1 MDSQILTHTKYPH
14 LTLPRKKEN
23 VKKERYS
30 FICILFSSTQC
41 TLSIL
46 LALAD
51 ARVHIHTHTGRRVL
65 ICLALPCCRLSQ
77 IQSGTPFHCRHGAL
91 VVQAEIELNIP
102 KFPQVLDHF
111 PPFFSEIIINHW
123 FCLLFTVKGYYSTF
137 WQADDPMKSNFCHF
151 VKSFGKTV
159 ISELPL

>member
-1 MDSQILTHTKYPH
+1 M
-14 LTLPRKKEN
+14 
-23 VKKERYS
+23 YS
-30 FICILFSSTQC
+30 LICIFPSTQC
-41 TLSIL
+41 ALSIS

-51 ARVHIHTHTGRRVL
+51 TRVHIHTHTGRRVL

-123 FCLLFTVKGYYSTF
+123 FCLLFIKYCEGLLLHFLAGWWS
-137 WQADDPMKSNFCHF
+137 MRSNFCHHF

-159 ISELPL
+159 ISVLPLWQTQ